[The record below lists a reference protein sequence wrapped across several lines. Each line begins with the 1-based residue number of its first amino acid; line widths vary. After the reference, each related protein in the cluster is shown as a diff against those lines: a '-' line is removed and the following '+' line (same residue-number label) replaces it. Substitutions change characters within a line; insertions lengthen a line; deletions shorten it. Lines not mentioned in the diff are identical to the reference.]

1 MCVFKNDGLQT
12 DIFSLEISFK
22 WAECRGS
29 LWEQS
34 FTQAGLQLGWWQ
46 GQRTK
51 AWCLWE
57 AQGRYGSYTRAC
69 PLKLEMDQRYGFI
82 FQDVFL
88 PGCQM
93 PFVTPPTLL
102 SIRIWA
108 KRISELKEFL
118 SVRHLAQEAVPAPPG
133 SLGSWRK
140 TLPAP
145 CCLAD
150 QLHISAAA

>member
-1 MCVFKNDGLQT
+1 MGGT
-12 DIFSLEISFK
+12 
-22 WAECRGS
+22 
-29 LWEQS
+29 
-34 FTQAGLQLGWWQ
+34 
-46 GQRTK
+46 
-51 AWCLWE
+51 
-57 AQGRYGSYTRAC
+57 GRYGSCTRAC

-118 SVRHLAQEAVPAPPG
+118 SVRHLAQEAVPAPLG

-140 TLPAP
+140 TPPAHAVWQISSVSQRLPNTDSTLTPFFSQDDFNKSCVRGLSTTKMAVKI
-145 CCLAD
+145 L
-150 QLHISAAA
+150 QRWQI